1 MKWFNQ
7 DQSTIV
13 NELATN
19 LDQGLSTQEAQAR
32 LQKYGPN
39 ELAEAAQMSTLML
52 FLIQFK
58 NPMLIILAVGGVL
71 SGFGGH
77 MVDAI
82 AILFIVVAN
91 AVITFVQE
99 LGAKKSLDSLRE
111 MGAPNAVV
119 LRSGS
124 WEKLPVKELVPGDVI
139 KLNTGDVVG
148 ADVRMLTINQLQIDE
163 SALTGES
170 EPVEKNAEVLHAPEL
185 GVGDRKNMS
194 FMSTIVTA
202 GNGTGVVVSTGMDTE
217 VGHIAN
223 LMQTAENVET
233 PMQRRLNSL
242 SHALIG
248 VAVAAVAIVVG
259 IGIYNGADW
268 LEMLQTGISLCVAAI
283 PEGLPTIVTIVLT
296 MGAKHMVRGNARVR
310 QLASVETLGST
321 TVICS
326 DKTGTLTQNQMQV
339 VAYWSG
345 GKTFEVTGQGF
356 EPVGRF
362 LDEQGDELD
371 LEKTPEVKIGLVISA
386 ICNDAELQQKE
397 GRYTVQGNPTEGA
410 LVVAGTK
417 VGIYREALYEEG
429 VQLLKSFPFDSK
441 RKMASSIV
449 RGPRGRYWLIAK
461 GAPDVL
467 LSRSSK
473 VYWPQSGVV
482 DEEKDVDHLLED
494 THPLDDA
501 FKQKIHDGIDAFGKR
516 ALRTL
521 ALAFVEISEA
531 DIDKPQEE
539 HEKDLTFLA
548 MHGIIDPPRP
558 EVVEAVAQCS
568 DAGIRTVMIT
578 GDHAATAKA
587 IAEELGIRCSDD
599 ELVITGPQ
607 LEEINDRKLREQA
620 PQTSVF
626 ARVSPEHKQRIVK
639 ALQANNEVVA
649 MTGDGVNDAPALR
662 NADIGV
668 AMGIAGTQVAKD
680 SADLV
685 LLDDNFSTI
694 VSAVK
699 EGRRIYDNLRKYI
712 RAALTA
718 NVSEV
723 SCVMFAFLLMANDP
737 LVPLTALM
745 ILWVNMLADAMPSL
759 CLGWEKQEAD
769 LMTRKPRKR
778 DESFFAD
785 GLGARILV
793 RGLIHGYIIYAMFSL
808 VLSRG
813 GEYAYAQTVA
823 FLTLIFIQSF
833 HLLDARSFKSIYRLN
848 PFENKLLIAVLVA
861 AISTSLAFIYS
872 PLGNLILGTVPV
884 TGKHLLMIIGI
895 AAMPTFILS
904 GLKELF
910 GFKWL

>member
-1 MKWFNQ
+1 MKWFN
-7 DQSTIV
+7 
-13 NELATN
+13 
-19 LDQGLSTQEAQAR
+19 LDTSKLVTQLDTSLEQGLSTQEAQAR
-32 LQKYGPN
+32 LQKYGAN
-39 ELAEAAQMSTLML
+39 ELAEAVQMSTLML
-52 FLIQFK
+52 FLVQFK
-58 NPMLIILAVGGVL
+58 NPMLVILAVGGVL

-82 AILFIVVAN
+82 AILVIVVAN
-91 AVITFVQE
+91 ALITFIQE

-124 WEKLPVKELVPGDVI
+124 WEKLPVKHLVPGDVI

-148 ADVRMLTINQLQIDE
+148 ADVRMLNTNQLQIDE

-170 EPVEKNAEVLHAPEL
+170 EPVEKSIDTLHAPEL
-185 GVGDRKNMS
+185 GIGDRINMC
-194 FMSTIVTA
+194 FMSTIVAA

-223 LMQTAENVET
+223 LMQTAESVET
-233 PMQRRLNSL
+233 PMQRRLNTL

-259 IGIYNGADW
+259 IGLSNGADW

-296 MGAKHMVRGNARVR
+296 MGAKQMASGNARVR

-345 GKTFEVTGQGF
+345 GSTFDVTGQGF

-362 LDEQGDELD
+362 LDTQGEELD
-371 LEKTPEVKIGLVISA
+371 LEQTPQLKYGLIISA
-386 ICNDAELQQKE
+386 ICNDAQLQEKD
-397 GRYTVQGNPTEGA
+397 GRYSVQGNPTEGA

-417 VGIYREALYEEG
+417 VGIYREALYDEG
-429 VQLLKSFPFDSK
+429 FELLKSFPFDSK
-441 RKMASSIV
+441 RKMASSII
-449 RGPRGRYWLIAK
+449 RGPLGRHWLIAK

-467 LSRSSK
+467 LGRSNK
-473 VYWPQSGVV
+473 VYWN
-482 DEEKDVDHLLED
+482 DEAQALTPEFE
-494 THPLDDA
+494 
-501 FKQKIHDGIDAFGKR
+501 QKIHLGIEAFGKR

-521 ALAFVEISEA
+521 ALAFVEITEA

-558 EVVEAVAQCS
+558 EVVEAVAQCA

-578 GDHAATAKA
+578 GDHAATAQA
-587 IAEELGIRCSDD
+587 IAEELGIRRNDD

-607 LEEINDRKLREQA
+607 LEEISDRKLRELV
-620 PQTSVF
+620 PKTSVF

-639 ALQANNEVVA
+639 ALQATNEVVA

-694 VSAVK
+694 VSAVR
-699 EGRRIYDNLRKYI
+699 EGRRIYDNIRKYL
-712 RAALTA
+712 RAGLTA

-723 SCVMFAFLLMANDP
+723 SCVLFAFLLMANDP

-745 ILWVNMLADAMPSL
+745 ILWINLLADAMPSL

-769 LMTRKPRKR
+769 LMSRKPRKR

-793 RGLIHGYIIYAMFSL
+793 RGLIHGYIIYALFDL

-813 GEYAYAQTVA
+813 GSYAYAQTIA
-823 FLTLIFIQSF
+823 FLSLIFIQNF

-848 PFENKLLIAVLVA
+848 PFENKLLITVLFA
-861 AISTSLAFIYS
+861 ATGVSIALIYS

-884 TGKHLLMIIGI
+884 SGKHLLMTIAI

-904 GLKELF
+904 GIKELF

>member
-7 DQSTIV
+7 EPSQIIEHFESSI
-13 NELATN
+13 EK
-19 LDQGLSTQEAQAR
+19 GLSQSQAESR
-32 LQKYGPN
+32 LQECGPN
-39 ELAEAAQMSTLML
+39 ELAETAQMSTLSL
-52 FLIQFK
+52 FLVQFK
-58 NPMLIILAVGGVL
+58 NPMLIILAIGGLLSVL
-71 SGFGGH
+71 GGH
-77 MVDAI
+77 LVDGI
-82 AILFIVVAN
+82 AILVIVVAN
-91 AVITFVQE
+91 ALITFIQE

-111 MGAPNAVV
+111 MGAPNALV
-119 LRSGS
+119 LRDGE
-124 WEKLPVKELVPGDVI
+124 WQKLPVKTLVPGDIV

-148 ADVRMLTINQLQIDE
+148 ADIRLLAANQLQIDE

-170 EPVEKNAEVLHAPEL
+170 EPVEKNIELLHAPEL
-185 GVGDRKNMS
+185 GIGDRINLV
-194 FMSTIVTA
+194 FTSTIVTA
-202 GNGTGVVVSTGMDTE
+202 GNGTGVVVDTGMNTE

-223 LMQTAENVET
+223 LMQTAESVET

-259 IGIYNGADW
+259 IGLYNGADW
-268 LEMLQTGISLCVAAI
+268 LEMLQTGISLSVAAI

-296 MGAKHMVRGNARVR
+296 MGAKHMARGNARIR

-345 GKTFEVTGQGF
+345 GKTFDVTGQGF

-362 LDEQGDELD
+362 LDENDEELD
-371 LEKTPEVKIGLVISA
+371 LEQTPELKYGLIISA
-386 ICNDAELQQKE
+386 ICNDAELQEKD
-397 GRYTVQGNPTEGA
+397 GRYSIQGNPTEGA

-417 VGIYREALYEEG
+417 VGIYRDALFEEG
-429 VQLLKSFPFDSK
+429 FQLIKSFPFDSK
-441 RKMASSIV
+441 RKMASSVI
-449 RGPRGRYWLIAK
+449 RGPLGRYWLIAK

-467 LSRSSK
+467 LNRSNAI
-473 VYWPQSGVV
+473 YWNNEAVS
-482 DEEKDVDHLLED
+482 LN
-494 THPLDDA
+494 DD
-501 FKQKIHDGIDAFGKR
+501 FKQKIHTGIDAFGKR

-521 ALAFVEISEA
+521 ALAFVEITEA

-539 HEKDLTFLA
+539 HEQDLTFLA

-558 EVVEAVAQCS
+558 EVVEAVAQCT

-578 GDHAATAKA
+578 GDHAATAQA
-587 IAEELGIRCSDD
+587 IATELGIRKSDQ
-599 ELVITGPQ
+599 ELVVTGPQ
-607 LEEINDRKLREQA
+607 LEEISDRKLRELA
-620 PQTSVF
+620 PTTSVF

-639 ALQANNEVVA
+639 ALQANDEVVA

-662 NADIGV
+662 NADIGI

-694 VSAVK
+694 VLAVK
-699 EGRRIYDNLRKYI
+699 EGRRIYDNIRKYL
-712 RAALTA
+712 RAGLTA

-723 SCVMFAFLLMANDP
+723 SCVLFAFLLMANEP

-745 ILWVNMLADAMPSL
+745 ILWINMLADAMPSL

-778 DESFFAD
+778 NESFFAE

-793 RGLIHGYIIYAMFSL
+793 RGLIHGYIIYALFQF

-813 GEYAYAQTVA
+813 GSVEYAQTIA
-823 FLTLIFIQSF
+823 FVSLIFIQNF

-848 PFENKLLIAVLVA
+848 PFENKLLITVLVA
-861 AISTSLAFIYS
+861 ATGSSLALIYS
-872 PLGNLILGTVPV
+872 PLGGMILGTVAISA
-884 TGKHLLMIIGI
+884 KHLLMTAAI
-895 AAMPTFILS
+895 AALPTFVLS
-904 GLKELF
+904 GIKELF
-910 GFKWL
+910 GVKWL